1 MLQDEVVVAYKI
13 IKYTAFLNPSSN
25 SKADDDVSSFLFLKD
40 LVNRK
45 DFGTDYFII
54 NLIKHVKETKITDC
68 YNRII
73 KLMNMNI
80 EDSSNIQYQKL
91 QIDDSMLK

>member
-1 MLQDEVVVAYKI
+1 MLQDEVVDTHKI
-13 IKYTAFLNPSSN
+13 INNTAFSNLSLNF
-25 SKADDDVSSFLFLKD
+25 KADDDVSSFLFLKD

-54 NLIKHVKETKITDC
+54 NLSKHVKETKITDC

-73 KLMNMNI
+73 RLRNMYI
-80 EDSSNIQYQKL
+80 ILCVVLLLSPHESSDK
-91 QIDDSMLK
+91 